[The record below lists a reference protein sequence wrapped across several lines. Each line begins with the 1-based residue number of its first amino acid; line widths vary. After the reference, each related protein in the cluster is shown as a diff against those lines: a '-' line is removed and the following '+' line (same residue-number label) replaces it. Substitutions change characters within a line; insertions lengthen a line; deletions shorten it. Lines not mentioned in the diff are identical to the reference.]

1 MVATRPI
8 TVDEFEAMAL
18 DGRWELI
25 DGELVEMSPS
35 ADEPSTIGATM
46 TILIG
51 QFVRAHRMGRVYNAE
66 GGFVLFP
73 DRAIVRAP
81 DVAFVRAERAPQGE
95 ARKHFA
101 RLAPDLVVE
110 VLSPTDRASE
120 VLNKIEM
127 YREAGV
133 RLIWVIDPEP
143 KTVTVL
149 AENLPV
155 AVVRED
161 GTLDGGDVLP
171 GFSVAVA
178 EIFAED

>member
-1 MVATRPI
+1 MVATQQI
-8 TVDEFEAMAL
+8 TVDEFEATSL

-35 ADEPSTIGATM
+35 AEESSNISATM

-51 QFVRAHRMGRVYNAE
+51 QFVRAHRLGRMYTPE

-73 DRAIVRAP
+73 DRDIVRAP
-81 DVAFVRAERAPQGE
+81 DVAFVRAERAPQGM

-110 VLSPTDRASE
+110 VLSPSDRAGD
-120 VLNKIEM
+120 VLSKIEM
-127 YREAGV
+127 YRDAGV
-133 RLIWVIDPEP
+133 RLIWVVDPEP
-143 KTVTVL
+143 RTVTVL
-149 AENLPV
+149 ATNQPV
-155 AVVRED
+155 LVIKSD
-161 GTLDGGDVLP
+161 GVLDGGDVLP

-178 EIFAED
+178 EIFAEE